1 MQLNILQYCSCCVTL
16 HGCQRVV
23 TGGSYVFHFGIYHDV
38 PMVVE
43 VTYPGADPG
52 FRRGGGFVH
61 SEGGGGGVRTGI
73 SGADPNC
80 CRALGKSTSKTNCR
94 QPWGGGGVRS
104 PQKKPVSAPGTHP
117 FIRSL
122 PSIVV
127 VDCAIN
133 QWAVWGVC
141 LRSGQTCGF
150 KYGLQVR
157 TRQVIQLPSPNGQK
171 CPVTTET
178 RRCRMK
184 FRSCVGVCLPFL

>member
-1 MQLNILQYCSCCVTL
+1 MGVKGLLQV
-16 HGCQRVV
+16 VV
-23 TGGSYVFHFGIYHDV
+23 TSFISVFITMCLWSWKSRTQARIQD
-38 PMVVE
+38 
-43 VTYPGADPG
+43 
-52 FRRGGGFVH
+52 
-61 SEGGGGGVRTGI
+61 SEGGGGGSYIQKGGGGGFVQEFQERIQIVAGPWANQQAKQI
-73 SGADPNC
+73 ADS
-80 CRALGKSTSKTNCR
+80 RR
-94 QPWGGGGVRS
+94 GGGGVRS
-104 PQKKPVSAPGTHP
+104 PKKPPVSAPGTHP